1 MRASPPN
8 LVRKWRTP
16 SERKGREQEGLS
28 MISTTELEQEIARRE
43 SRLVEGE
50 RFRRAAPVAGMVL
63 AFAAIV
69 VEFAVL
75 MASASMEEA
84 IRVLVSAAVLL
95 AGTFGLGSCC
105 WGCSRTRSRS
115 TCAAISPSRSLPRRR
130 AKDKMGKACKI
141 TDMYNKRLEIS
152 LRRGI
157 RRGAGRGGLS
167 GRRIP

>member
-1 MRASPPN
+1 MDMMRASPPN

-43 SRLVEGE
+43 SRLVEGRE
-50 RFRRAAPVAGMVL
+50 FRRAAPVAGMVL

-84 IRVLVSAAVLL
+84 IRVLVSAAALL
-95 AGTFGLGSCC
+95 AGTFGLGLVLL
-105 WGCSRTRSRS
+105 GV
-115 TCAAISPSRSLPRRR
+115 LPRQVTLDKRR
-130 AKDKMGKACKI
+130 DLALAQLAEKAG
-141 TDMYNKRLEIS
+141 E
-152 LRRGI
+152 
-157 RRGAGRGGLS
+157 GRDGQGM
-167 GRRIP
+167 

>member
-1 MRASPPN
+1 MDMMRASPPN

-28 MISTTELEQEIARRE
+28 MISTTELEQGIARRE

-84 IRVLVSAAVLL
+84 IRVLVSAAALL
-95 AGTFGLGSCC
+95 AGTFGLGLVLL
-105 WGCSRTRSRS
+105 GV
-115 TCAAISPSRSLPRRR
+115 LPHQVTLDMRRDL
-130 AKDKMGKACKI
+130 ALAQLAEKAGEGQ
-141 TDMYNKRLEIS
+141 DGQGM
-152 LRRGI
+152 
-157 RRGAGRGGLS
+157 
-167 GRRIP
+167 

>member
-1 MRASPPN
+1 MMRASPPN

-84 IRVLVSAAVLL
+84 IRVLVSAAALL
-95 AGTFGLGSCC
+95 AGTFGLGLVLL
-105 WGCSRTRSRS
+105 GV
-115 TCAAISPSRSLPRRR
+115 LPRQVTLDMRR
-130 AKDKMGKACKI
+130 DLALAQLAEKAG
-141 TDMYNKRLEIS
+141 E
-152 LRRGI
+152 
-157 RRGAGRGGLS
+157 GRDGQGM
-167 GRRIP
+167 

>member
-1 MRASPPN
+1 MDMMRASPPN

-50 RFRRAAPVAGMVL
+50 RFRRAVPVAGMVL

-69 VEFAVL
+69 AEFAVL

-84 IRVLVSAAVLL
+84 IRVLVSAATLL
-95 AGTFGLGSCC
+95 AGTLGLGLVLL
-105 WGCSRTRSRS
+105 GV
-115 TCAAISPSRSLPRRR
+115 LPHQVTLDMRRDL
-130 AKDKMGKACKI
+130 ALAQLAEKAG
-141 TDMYNKRLEIS
+141 E
-152 LRRGI
+152 
-157 RRGAGRGGLS
+157 GRDGQGM
-167 GRRIP
+167 

>member
-1 MRASPPN
+1 MDMMRASPPN

-84 IRVLVSAAVLL
+84 IRVLVSAAALL
-95 AGTFGLGSCC
+95 AGTFGLGLVLL
-105 WGCSRTRSRS
+105 GV
-115 TCAAISPSRSLPRRR
+115 LPHQVTLDMRRDL
-130 AKDKMGKACKI
+130 ALAQLAEKAGEGQ
-141 TDMYNKRLEIS
+141 DGQGM
-152 LRRGI
+152 
-157 RRGAGRGGLS
+157 
-167 GRRIP
+167 

>member
-1 MRASPPN
+1 MMRASPPN

-84 IRVLVSAAVLL
+84 IRVLVSAATLL
-95 AGTFGLGSCC
+95 AGTLGLGLVLL
-105 WGCSRTRSRS
+105 GV
-115 TCAAISPSRSLPRRR
+115 LPHQVTLDMRRDL
-130 AKDKMGKACKI
+130 ALAQLAEKAG
-141 TDMYNKRLEIS
+141 E
-152 LRRGI
+152 
-157 RRGAGRGGLS
+157 GRDGQGM
-167 GRRIP
+167 

>member
-1 MRASPPN
+1 MMRASPPN

-69 VEFAVL
+69 AEFAVL

-84 IRVLVSAAVLL
+84 IRVLVSAAALL
-95 AGTFGLGSCC
+95 AGTFGLGLVLL
-105 WGCSRTRSRS
+105 GV
-115 TCAAISPSRSLPRRR
+115 LPHQVTLDMRRDL
-130 AKDKMGKACKI
+130 ALAQLAEKAG
-141 TDMYNKRLEIS
+141 E
-152 LRRGI
+152 
-157 RRGAGRGGLS
+157 GRDGQGM
-167 GRRIP
+167 

>member
-1 MRASPPN
+1 MDMMRASPPN

-16 SERKGREQEGLS
+16 SERRGREQEGLS

-84 IRVLVSAAVLL
+84 IRVLVSAAALL
-95 AGTFGLGSCC
+95 AGTFGLGLVLL
-105 WGCSRTRSRS
+105 GV
-115 TCAAISPSRSLPRRR
+115 LPHQVTLDMRRDL
-130 AKDKMGKACKI
+130 ALAQLAEKAGEGQ
-141 TDMYNKRLEIS
+141 DGQGM
-152 LRRGI
+152 
-157 RRGAGRGGLS
+157 
-167 GRRIP
+167 

>member
-1 MRASPPN
+1 MDMMRASPPN

-50 RFRRAAPVAGMVL
+50 RFRRAAPVVGMVL

-84 IRVLVSAAVLL
+84 IRVLVSAAALL
-95 AGTFGLGSCC
+95 AGTFGLGLVLL
-105 WGCSRTRSRS
+105 GV
-115 TCAAISPSRSLPRRR
+115 LPHQVTLDMRRDL
-130 AKDKMGKACKI
+130 ALAQLAEKAG
-141 TDMYNKRLEIS
+141 E
-152 LRRGI
+152 
-157 RRGAGRGGLS
+157 GRDGQGM
-167 GRRIP
+167 

>member
-1 MRASPPN
+1 MDMMRASPPN

-63 AFAAIV
+63 TFAAIV

-84 IRVLVSAAVLL
+84 IRVLVSAAALL
-95 AGTFGLGSCC
+95 AGTFGLGLVLL
-105 WGCSRTRSRS
+105 GV
-115 TCAAISPSRSLPRRR
+115 LPHQVTLDMRRDL
-130 AKDKMGKACKI
+130 ALAQLAEKAG
-141 TDMYNKRLEIS
+141 E
-152 LRRGI
+152 
-157 RRGAGRGGLS
+157 GRDGQGM
-167 GRRIP
+167 

>member
-1 MRASPPN
+1 MDMMRASPPN

-50 RFRRAAPVAGMVL
+50 RFRRAAPVAGMML

-84 IRVLVSAAVLL
+84 IRVLVSAAALL
-95 AGTFGLGSCC
+95 AGTFGLGLVLL
-105 WGCSRTRSRS
+105 GV
-115 TCAAISPSRSLPRRR
+115 LPHQVTLDMRRDL
-130 AKDKMGKACKI
+130 ALAQLAEKAG
-141 TDMYNKRLEIS
+141 E
-152 LRRGI
+152 
-157 RRGAGRGGLS
+157 GRDGQGM
-167 GRRIP
+167 

>member
-1 MRASPPN
+1 MDMMRASPPN

-16 SERKGREQEGLS
+16 SERRGREQEGLS

-84 IRVLVSAAVLL
+84 IRVLVSAAALL
-95 AGTFGLGSCC
+95 AGTFGLGLVLL
-105 WGCSRTRSRS
+105 GV
-115 TCAAISPSRSLPRRR
+115 LPRQVTLDMRR
-130 AKDKMGKACKI
+130 DLALAQLAEKAG
-141 TDMYNKRLEIS
+141 E
-152 LRRGI
+152 
-157 RRGAGRGGLS
+157 GRDGQGM
-167 GRRIP
+167 

>member
-1 MRASPPN
+1 MDMMRAYPPN

-69 VEFAVL
+69 AEFAVL

-84 IRVLVSAAVLL
+84 IRVLVSAAALL
-95 AGTFGLGSCC
+95 AGTFGLGLVLL
-105 WGCSRTRSRS
+105 GV
-115 TCAAISPSRSLPRRR
+115 LPRQVTLDMRR
-130 AKDKMGKACKI
+130 DLALAQ
-141 TDMYNKRLEIS
+141 LE
-152 LRRGI
+152 
-157 RRGAGRGGLS
+157 
-167 GRRIP
+167 

>member
-1 MRASPPN
+1 MGMMRASPPN

-84 IRVLVSAAVLL
+84 IRVLVSAAALL
-95 AGTFGLGSCC
+95 AGTFGLGLVLL
-105 WGCSRTRSRS
+105 GV
-115 TCAAISPSRSLPRRR
+115 LPRQVTLDMRR
-130 AKDKMGKACKI
+130 DLALAQLAEKAG
-141 TDMYNKRLEIS
+141 E
-152 LRRGI
+152 
-157 RRGAGRGGLS
+157 GRDGQGM
-167 GRRIP
+167 

>member
-84 IRVLVSAAVLL
+84 IRVLVSAAALL
-95 AGTFGLGSCC
+95 AGTFGLGLVLLGVLSHQV
-105 WGCSRTRSRS
+105 T
-115 TCAAISPSRSLPRRR
+115 LDMRRDL
-130 AKDKMGKACKI
+130 ALAQLAEKAGEGQ
-141 TDMYNKRLEIS
+141 DGQGM
-152 LRRGI
+152 
-157 RRGAGRGGLS
+157 
-167 GRRIP
+167 

>member
-75 MASASMEEA
+75 MTSASMEEA
-84 IRVLVSAAVLL
+84 IRVLVSAAALL
-95 AGTFGLGSCC
+95 AGTFGLGLVLL
-105 WGCSRTRSRS
+105 GV
-115 TCAAISPSRSLPRRR
+115 LPHQVTLDMRRDL
-130 AKDKMGKACKI
+130 ALAQLAEKAGEGQ
-141 TDMYNKRLEIS
+141 DGQGM
-152 LRRGI
+152 
-157 RRGAGRGGLS
+157 
-167 GRRIP
+167 

>member
-1 MRASPPN
+1 MMRASPPN

-16 SERKGREQEGLS
+16 SERRGREQEGLS

-84 IRVLVSAAVLL
+84 IRVLVSAAALL
-95 AGTFGLGSCC
+95 AGTFGLGLVLL
-105 WGCSRTRSRS
+105 GV
-115 TCAAISPSRSLPRRR
+115 LPRQVTLDMRR
-130 AKDKMGKACKI
+130 DLALAQLAEKAG
-141 TDMYNKRLEIS
+141 E
-152 LRRGI
+152 
-157 RRGAGRGGLS
+157 GRDGQGM
-167 GRRIP
+167 